1 MKIFAVEFPK
11 RYGGNIRIF
20 LGKKEKNLSKKFRKI
35 IEQEKTFLKKFFK
48 MKKIIKKWQFKKKR
62 EINRLFL
69 RYGKIPAKAF
79 PGRAAILIK
88 MLDLNEKIISAVYE
102 KPNSKKI
109 GNYVPGTRIPIYSDL
124 TFFKEVVINLAWHIK
139 KEIFLYLRKNKY
151 KDKIINI
158 FG

>member
-1 MKIFAVEFPK
+1 
-11 RYGGNIRIF
+11 
-20 LGKKEKNLSKKFRKI
+20 
-35 IEQEKTFLKKFFK
+35 
-48 MKKIIKKWQFKKKR
+48 
-62 EINRLFL
+62 
-69 RYGKIPAKAF
+69 
-79 PGRAAILIK
+79 

-124 TFFKEVVINLAWHIK
+124 SFFKEVKNFKVIINLAWHIK

-158 FG
+158 FD